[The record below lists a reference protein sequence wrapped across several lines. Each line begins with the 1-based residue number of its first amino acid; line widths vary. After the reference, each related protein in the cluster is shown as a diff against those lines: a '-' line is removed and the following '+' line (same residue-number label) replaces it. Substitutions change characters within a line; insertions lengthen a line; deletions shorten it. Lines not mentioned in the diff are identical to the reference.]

1 MEGAYP
7 KAEQVYAWLS
17 QVKDPEVP
25 VLSILDLG
33 IVRDVQVNEAGVC
46 TVTITP
52 TYSGCP
58 AMDVIGMNIRMVL
71 AGRGFS
77 QMKVEMQLRP
87 AWTTDWMS
95 EDGKKKL
102 KAYGIA
108 PPQRMSSSGELGL
121 FEEEPAIACPRC
133 GSEDTRLVSQ
143 HGATACKAMY
153 QCNSCHE
160 PFEHFKCH

>member
-1 MEGAYP
+1 ME
-7 KAEQVYAWLS
+7 QQQQVNSVYAYLEE
-17 QVKDPEVP
+17 VKDPEVP

-33 IVRDVQVNEAGVC
+33 IVRDVRISAQGEA
-46 TVTITP
+46 TVVITP

-58 AMDVIGMNIRMVL
+58 AMDVIGMNIRMAL

-77 QMKVEMQLRP
+77 GIHIEMQLRP

-95 EDGKKKL
+95 ETGKQKL
-102 KAYGIA
+102 KEYGIA
-108 PPQRMSSSGELGL
+108 PPTRMAAAGSLDL
-121 FEEEPAIACPRC
+121 FEEEGLTLCPRC
-133 GSEDTRLVSQ
+133 DSKDTKLVSNY
-143 HGATACKAMY
+143 GATSCKAMY